1 MWGKTRQVNWVIPPP
16 RNRRPRLMI
25 ALHLVEKSKEYASIS
40 RSLELIGGTMAFF
53 DFSIRFSLA

>member
-1 MWGKTRQVNWVIPPP
+1 
-16 RNRRPRLMI
+16 MI

-53 DFSIRFSLA
+53 DFSIRFGLA